1 MFDKIPKAPK
11 NPKPTIASKS
21 TMRTKPESA
30 ARSASPASAAKTP
43 PPASAKPTR
52 EKSTTIGASIK
63 IKGELSGKED
73 LVIEGTVEGT
83 IQLKENSIS
92 VSEKGKVQADVYA
105 RSIIVKGELS
115 GDLYGAESVTVACS
129 GKVNGNIIA
138 PRVVLEDGAKFKGN
152 VDMDSKPAIASRTS
166 DTVSAKKASNG

>member
-1 MFDKIPKAPK
+1 MFEKALK
-11 NPKPTIASKS
+11 NPKATNASKS
-21 TMRTKPESA
+21 AMRTKQGSA
-30 ARSASPASAAKTP
+30 AKSASPASVAKTP
-43 PPASAKPTR
+43 PPAPAKPIR
-52 EKSTTIGASIK
+52 EESTTIGASIK

-83 IQLKENSIS
+83 IHLKENSIS

-115 GDLYGAESVTVACS
+115 GDLYGTESVTIARS
-129 GKVNGNIIA
+129 GKVSGNIIA

-152 VDMDSKPAIASRTS
+152 VDMDSKPAK
-166 DTVSAKKASNG
+166 VSKPKEAVAAPVKASTA

>member
-1 MFDKIPKAPK
+1 MFDKTPK
-11 NPKPTIASKS
+11 NSKVTNVSKS
-21 TMRTKPESA
+21 AMRSKPGSVEK
-30 ARSASPASAAKTP
+30 RASPASVAKTP
-43 PPASAKPTR
+43 PAAPAKPIR
-52 EKSTTIGASIK
+52 EESTTIGASIK

-115 GDLYGAESVTVACS
+115 GDLYGAESVTIARS
-129 GKVNGNIIA
+129 GRVSGNIIA
-138 PRVVLEDGAKFKGN
+138 PRVVLEDGAIFKGN
-152 VDMDSKPAIASRTS
+152 VDMDSKPAIASS
-166 DTVSAKKASNG
+166 APDTVSAKKVSIG

>member
-1 MFDKIPKAPK
+1 MFDKTPK

-21 TMRTKPESA
+21 AMRTKPESA
-30 ARSASPASAAKTP
+30 AKRASSASVAKTP
-43 PPASAKPTR
+43 PPAPAKPTR
-52 EKSTTIGASIK
+52 EKSTTIGTSIK

-73 LVIEGTVEGT
+73 LVIEGTMEGT

-115 GDLYGAESVTVACS
+115 GDLYGSESVTIASS
-129 GKVNGNIIA
+129 GKVSGNIIA
-138 PRVVLEDGAKFKGN
+138 PRVVLEDGAIFKGN
-152 VDMDSKPAIASRTS
+152 VDMDSKPAIASSTP

>member
-1 MFDKIPKAPK
+1 MFDKAPKTPKA
-11 NPKPTIASKS
+11 THVSKS
-21 TMRTKPESA
+21 AMRTKQGSA
-30 ARSASPASAAKTP
+30 AKSASPASVAKTP
-43 PPASAKPTR
+43 PSAPAKPTR

-115 GDLYGAESVTVACS
+115 GDLYGTESVTIARS
-129 GKVNGNIIA
+129 GKVSGNIIA

-152 VDMDSKPAIASRTS
+152 VDMDSKPAIASSAS